1 MKTTMNV
8 NNRIL
13 IVDDNKSIHDD
24 FKKILCANV
33 NELNTELD
41 ELESEL
47 FGTETESNNQLTEY
61 KVDSAFQGQEGL
73 QKVRDADAQNQPY
86 ALIFM
91 DVRMP
96 PGWDGIETICKIWHE
111 FPLIEMVICTAY
123 SDYSWDDITN
133 KLGATDKLLFLTKP
147 FDAIEVKQ
155 MALTLIKK
163 WNLGQQARNY
173 VANLERDVK
182 DRTIQL
188 EAILAE
194 LENKNQQLQL
204 TNKELEKAALYDNL
218 TELPNRALFK
228 DRLIHNIQVSNRDNN
243 TFAVLLLDVDSF
255 KQINDTHGHYAGDT
269 VLQLIGQ
276 RLFDVLR
283 NSDTIARLGG
293 DEFAIILHAV
303 PNETAIK
310 VAQKALKA
318 LEPPIVINSPHVSIV
333 TGVSIGIAMYPE
345 HGEDQDTLLKNA
357 DMAMYEAKFS
367 GTGFSLFSTQEDSER
382 TNRIKL
388 VSDLSAAISSDN
400 NDLSLSYQPVIDFYT
415 KRVCGVE
422 ALSRWQHPSYGNI
435 PPDQFIALA
444 EQKGLIQALTIRVL
458 KTAISQCAQWNR
470 QGIDISVSVNLSTR
484 NFMDPI
490 IATELKKLLVK
501 HNVSPGSIKLEI
513 TESMTITDPEKALEI
528 IQGLKDIGIEMS
540 IDDFGTGYSSLAYL
554 KKLPVD
560 ELKIDRMFVDD
571 MNNDKDTKAIVQ
583 STIELAHIL
592 GLYVV
597 AEGVETIEV
606 LNLLRDMGCDKAQGY
621 YMCKPLPRDQITDWL
636 LASEWKV
643 QKSA

>member
-1 MKTTMNV
+1 MNF

-13 IVDDNKSIHDD
+13 IVDDNTSIHED
-24 FKKILCANV
+24 FKKILCSATTD
-33 NELNTELD
+33 LDAELD
-41 ELESEL
+41 DLESDL
-47 FGTETESNNQLTEY
+47 FGDDNENNQKNQLREY
-61 KVDSAFQGQEGL
+61 IVDSAFQGQEAL
-73 QKVRDADAQNQPY
+73 EKVRDADASNQPY

-96 PGWDGIETICKIWHE
+96 PGWDGIETICRIWME
-111 FPLIEMVICTAY
+111 FPFIEMVICTAY
-123 SDYSWDDITN
+123 SDYSWDEITH

-147 FDAIEVKQ
+147 FDFIEVKQ

-163 WNLGQQARNY
+163 WNLGQQARGY
-173 VANLERDVK
+173 VANLEHDVK
-182 DRTIQL
+182 ERTLQL
-188 EAILAE
+188 EDILAE
-194 LENKNQQLQL
+194 LEDKNQQLQL

-228 DRLIHNIQVSNRDNN
+228 DRLIQNIKIANRDNH

-269 VLQLIGQ
+269 VLQVIGQ

-303 PNETAIK
+303 SSDVAIK
-310 VAQKALKA
+310 VAEKALKA
-318 LEPPIVINSPHVSIV
+318 IEPPIIINSPNVSIM
-333 TGVSIGIAMYPE
+333 TGVSIGIAIYPE

-357 DMAMYEAKFS
+357 DMAMYDAKFS
-367 GTGFSLFSTQEDSER
+367 GAGYSLFSALEESER
-382 TNRIKL
+382 TNRLKL
-388 VSDLSAAISSDN
+388 V
-400 NDLSLSYQPVIDFYT
+400 NDLSDAINNDNDDLCLFYQPVIDFYT

-422 ALSRWQHPSYGNI
+422 ALSRWRHPTYGNI
-435 PPDQFIALA
+435 PPDQFIPLA
-444 EQKGLIQALTIRVL
+444 EQKGLIQPLTIRVL
-458 KTAISQCAQWNR
+458 KTAIAQCAQWNR
-470 QGIDISVSVNLSTR
+470 QGINIAVSVNLSTR
-484 NFMDPI
+484 NFLDPL
-490 IATELKKLLVK
+490 IATTLKQLLNDY
-501 HNVSPGSIKLEI
+501 NVNPSSIKLEI
-513 TESMTITDPEKALEI
+513 TESMTITDPDKALGI
-528 IQGLKDIGIEMS
+528 IEGLKAIGIEMS

-571 MNNDKDTKAIVQ
+571 MNNDKDTRAIVQ

-597 AEGVETIEV
+597 AEGVETLEV

-621 YMCKPLPRDQITDWL
+621 YMCKPLPTNEVTDWL